1 MLFRITA
8 FAVLILGIETS
19 CDETGVA
26 IIDDNRHVRAH
37 MVLSQI
43 KDHEIFGGVVPEIA
57 ARAHLD
63 HLDKLILACLKKS
76 RLAPQD
82 LDGIAAVCGPGL
94 IGGVMVGMMAGKAM
108 AASLNKRFFA
118 VNHLEAH
125 LLSPR
130 LTDDIAFPYLV
141 LLVSGGHSQ
150 ILLVKDIGDYEL
162 WATTRDDAAGECF
175 DKAAKLM
182 GLPYPGGPHLE
193 KISAKCADHEKALQ
207 DFPFAIPMEHAG
219 TMDFS
224 FSGLKT
230 AVRNEIDRMAV
241 NNILQEKELAGLGFA
256 FQHIIARTLSQRSGM
271 AMKKFRALYNTETPT
286 FVVCGGVAA
295 NATVR
300 TQLHDICSINNF
312 RFMAP
317 PPEYCTDN
325 GAMVAWAGIEM
336 MKAERFGALSQKARP
351 RWPLEELGLKESNVA

>member
-1 MLFRITA
+1 MR
-8 FAVLILGIETS
+8 VLGIETS

-26 IIDDNRHVRAH
+26 IIDDERRVLSHK
-37 MVLSQI
+37 VLSQI

-63 HLDKLILACLKKS
+63 HLDKLILACLQEADMKVY
-76 RLAPQD
+76 D

-108 AASLNKRFFA
+108 AAAANKPFLA

-130 LTDDIAFPYLV
+130 LMEDIPFPYLV

-150 ILLVKDIGDYEL
+150 ILLVRNIGDYEL

-182 GLPYPGGPHLE
+182 GLAYPGGPNLE
-193 KISAKCADHEKALQ
+193 KLATKCDDTHLAKQ
-207 DFPFAIPMEHAG
+207 RFAFSIPMEHSG
-219 TMDFS
+219 DMDFS

-230 AVRNEIDRMAV
+230 AIRNEVDKLTV
-241 NNILQEKELAGLGFA
+241 NGTIEERPLAQLAYA
-256 FQHIIARTLSQRSGM
+256 FQDVIARTLSQRCTM
-271 AMKKFRALYNTETPT
+271 AMKKFKYLYPDLPAALI
-286 FVVCGGVAA
+286 VCGGVAA
-295 NATVR
+295 NKTIRASLETSC
-300 TQLHDICSINNF
+300 QKADF
-312 RFMAP
+312 KFMAP
-317 PPEYCTDN
+317 PLELCTDN
-325 GAMVAWAGIEM
+325 GAMVAWTGIELLQ
-336 MKAERFGALSQKARP
+336 AGRLSALDMKARP
-351 RWPLEELGLKESNVA
+351 RWPLEEMKTA